1 MNVLPPAHSKW
12 NNDMSAKFQ
21 KAKSISLWSVFN
33 KLIAG
38 PWDFLPM
45 TKTKISNVALKWNN
59 TDIYSRKIF
68 SGGQS
73 KSSYYM
79 VRFLVVNL
87 ERPTKQELTDLQKKS
102 QRCYPDF
109 LHFPSMSTLTL
120 LGQFIHLCDFLSV
133 GNIQIHC

>member
-68 SGGQS
+68 SVGQS

-87 ERPTKQELTDLQKKS
+87 THKTRINWPAKKES
-102 QRCYPDF
+102 EMLSRFSSLPFYVYTNPSGTVHTF
-109 LHFPSMSTLTL
+109 MWFP
-120 LGQFIHLCDFLSV
+120 LCR
-133 GNIQIHC
+133 

>member
-33 KLIAG
+33 KLISG

-79 VRFLVVNL
+79 VWFLVVNL
-87 ERPTKQELTDLQKKS
+87 ERPTKQELTDLQKKKS
-102 QRCYPDF
+102 EMLSRFSSLPFYVYTNPSGTVHTF
-109 LHFPSMSTLTL
+109 MWFP
-120 LGQFIHLCDFLSV
+120 LCR
-133 GNIQIHC
+133 